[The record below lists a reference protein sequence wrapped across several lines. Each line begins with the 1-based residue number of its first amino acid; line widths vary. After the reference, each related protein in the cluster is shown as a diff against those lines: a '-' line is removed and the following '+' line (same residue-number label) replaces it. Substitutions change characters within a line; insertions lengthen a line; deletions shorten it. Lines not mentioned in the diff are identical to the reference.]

1 MIGEYA
7 IMMKKE
13 FGVITFKSTQYA
25 IKADNTFKNEEIS
38 YRTIPTPREITKS
51 CGLAIR
57 FDLEDIDKVKDIIS
71 KNKLETE
78 GLFKVVK
85 DDNTSRAEKLN

>member
-1 MIGEYA
+1 MI
-7 IMMKKE
+7 KRE
-13 FGVITFKSTQYA
+13 FGVITFKSTHYA
-25 IKADNTFKNEEIS
+25 IQADSAFKNEEIS

-57 FDLEDIDKVKDIIS
+57 FNLEDIEKVKDIID

-85 DDNTSRAEKLN
+85 DANTSRAEKIN